1 MISKSSVKTICN
13 KKDILLNLNNENKVY
28 SINFDCKINNLE
40 FKKIFDFNIYHI
52 LFEINK
58 DLIEDI
64 KILKQYD
71 DNNIDLI
78 IVFKKLNSNTVVNN
92 NLNLPVFYIYVNVNK
107 SLENNKIVFTSE
119 DHKNNLSNEIINI
132 CNIDNIE
139 NCERLFCEH
148 SELIITQNQ
157 HTSDIN
163 VNYNF
168 KFFYINNS
176 STFFMN
182 FIALLIKKVFYKLK
196 LFIDNQ
202 NI

>member
-1 MISKSSVKTICN
+1 MISKPSIKTICN

-40 FKKIFDFNIYHI
+40 FKKIFDFNIYNI
-52 LFEINK
+52 LFQINK

-78 IVFKKLNSNTVVNN
+78 IVFKKLNSRTNTLVNN
-92 NLNLPVFYIYVNVNK
+92 NLNLPLFYIYINVNK
-107 SLENNKIVFTSE
+107 FFENNKIVFTSE
-119 DHKNNLSNEIINI
+119 DHKNNLSNEIIDI

-148 SELIITQNQ
+148 SELTITQNDD
-157 HTSDIN
+157 TSHIN
-163 VNYNF
+163 VNYDF

-196 LFIDNQ
+196 LFIDN
-202 NI
+202 